1 MGSVVQLLGA
11 LLVVA
16 GGVMLV
22 GPWAAV
28 VGGVVLVVVPE
39 VGALVAARRAQ
50 VATRPAGGGS

>member
-16 GGVMLV
+16 GCVMLA

-28 VGGVVLVVVPE
+28 VGGVMLVVVPE

-50 VATRPAGGGS
+50 VTRQAGGGS